1 MKEFENKV
9 ALVTGGNSGIGRATA
24 IAFAREGAKVVVA
37 ARRVKEGEETLRLIK
52 EAGSDGIF
60 IKTDVTVEEEVQ
72 ALIEKTIATYGRLDY
87 AFNNAG
93 VARGGLLTETTVD
106 IYDLVFDVNVK
117 GVFLCMK
124 YESLQMLKNGGGS
137 IVNNS
142 SIAGLI
148 GIEQVSVYVASKHAV
163 AGLTKA
169 AALEMAKSNIR
180 VNAVCPGVIETD
192 MSRPFF
198 EVPFYKKLIENI
210 PMVRVGQVEEVAS
223 AVVYFCSDKASF
235 ITGQC
240 LAIDGGSLAQ

>member
-9 ALVTGGNSGIGRATA
+9 ALVTGGSSGIGRATA

-37 ARRVKEGEETLRLIK
+37 ARRVKESEETVSLIK

-60 IKTDVTVEEEVQ
+60 IQTDVAVEEEVQ

-93 VARGGLLTETTVD
+93 VAMGGLITETTLD
-106 IYDLVFDVNVK
+106 IYEKVFDVNVK
-117 GVFLCMK
+117 GLLLCMK

-142 SIAGLI
+142 SIAGLM
-148 GIEQVSVYVASKHAV
+148 GIEQISVYVASKHAV

-210 PMVRVGQVEEVAS
+210 PMGRVGQAEEVAS
-223 AVVYFCSDKASF
+223 AVVYLCSDKASF
-235 ITGQC
+235 ITGQN

>member
-9 ALVTGGNSGIGRATA
+9 ALVTGGSSGIGRATA

-37 ARRVKEGEETLRLIK
+37 ARRVKEGEETVGLIR
-52 EAGSDGIF
+52 EAGSEGIF
-60 IKTDVTVEEEVQ
+60 IKTDVTLEEEVR
-72 ALIEKTIATYGRLDY
+72 ALIEKTIDTYGRLDC

-93 VARGGLLTETTVD
+93 VGIGGSLTETTVD
-106 IYDLVFDVNVK
+106 IYEKVFDVNVK
-117 GVFLCMK
+117 GVLLCLK
-124 YESLQMLKNGGGS
+124 YEIQEMLKNGSGS

-142 SIAGLI
+142 SIAGLT

-163 AGLTKA
+163 LGLTKA

-180 VNAVCPGVIETD
+180 VNAVAPGVIETD

-198 EVPFYKKLIENI
+198 ELPFYKKLIEEI
-210 PMVRVGQVEEVAS
+210 PLERVGQVEGVAT
-223 AVVYFCSDKASF
+223 AVVYLCSDKASF

-240 LAIDGGSLAQ
+240 FVIDGGLLMH

>member
-9 ALVTGGNSGIGRATA
+9 ALVTGGSSGIGRATA

-37 ARRVKEGEETLRLIK
+37 ARRVKESEETVSLIK

-60 IKTDVTVEEEVQ
+60 IQTDVAVEGEVQ

-93 VARGGLLTETTVD
+93 VAMGGLITETTLD
-106 IYDLVFDVNVK
+106 IYEKVFDVNVK
-117 GVFLCMK
+117 GLLLCMK

-142 SIAGLI
+142 SIAGLM
-148 GIEQVSVYVASKHAV
+148 GIEQISVYVASKHAV

-210 PMVRVGQVEEVAS
+210 PMGRVGQAEEVAS
-223 AVVYFCSDKASF
+223 AVVYLCSDKASF
-235 ITGQC
+235 ITGQN
-240 LAIDGGSLAQ
+240 LAIDGGFMAQ

>member
-9 ALVTGGNSGIGRATA
+9 ALVTGGSSGIGRATA

-37 ARRVKEGEETLRLIK
+37 ARRVKEGEETVRLIK
-52 EAGSDGIF
+52 EAGSDGVF

-93 VARGGLLTETTVD
+93 VGMGSLLTETTVD
-106 IYDLVFDVNVK
+106 IYEKTFDVNVK
-117 GVFLCMK
+117 GVLLCMK
-124 YESLQMLKNGGGS
+124 YEILQMLKNGGGS

-142 SIAGLI
+142 SAAGLI
-148 GIEQVSVYVASKHAV
+148 GIEQLSVYVASKHAV
-163 AGLTKA
+163 VGLTKA

-180 VNAVCPGVIETD
+180 VNAVCPGTIETD
-192 MSRPFF
+192 MSRPFL
-198 EVPFYKKLIENI
+198 EPPFYKKLIENY
-210 PMVRVGQVEEVAS
+210 PMGRVGQVEEVAG

-240 LAIDGGSLAQ
+240 LAIDGGLLAH

>member
-9 ALVTGGNSGIGRATA
+9 VLVTGGSSGIGRATA

-37 ARRVKEGEETLRLIK
+37 ARRVKEGEETVGLIR
-52 EAGSDGIF
+52 EAGSEGIF
-60 IKTDVTVEEEVQ
+60 IKTDVTLEEEVR
-72 ALIEKTIATYGRLDY
+72 ALIEKTIDTYGRLDC

-93 VARGGLLTETTVD
+93 VGIGGSLTETTVD
-106 IYDLVFDVNVK
+106 IYEKVFDVNVK
-117 GVFLCMK
+117 GVLLCLK
-124 YESLQMLKNGGGS
+124 YEIQEMLKNGSGS

-142 SIAGLI
+142 SIAGLT

-163 AGLTKA
+163 LGLTKA

-180 VNAVCPGVIETD
+180 VNAVAPGVIETD

-198 EVPFYKKLIENI
+198 ELPFYKKLIEDI
-210 PMVRVGQVEEVAS
+210 PLERVGQVEEVAT
-223 AVVYFCSDKASF
+223 AVVYLCSDKASF

-240 LAIDGGSLAQ
+240 FVIDGGLLMH

>member
-9 ALVTGGNSGIGRATA
+9 ALITGGSSGMGRATA

-37 ARRVKEGEETLRLIK
+37 ARRVKKGEETVSLIK

-60 IKTDVTVEEEVQ
+60 VKTDVTVEEEVQ
-72 ALIEKTIATYGRLDY
+72 ALIEKTIATYGRLDC

-93 VARGGLLTETTVD
+93 VGIGGLLTETTVD
-106 IYDLVFDVNVK
+106 IYEKVFDVNVK
-117 GVFLCMK
+117 GVLLCMK
-124 YESLQMLKNGGGS
+124 YEILQMLKNGGGS

-142 SIAGLI
+142 SVAGLI
-148 GIEQVSVYVASKHAV
+148 GVEQLSAYVASKHSV
-163 AGLTKA
+163 VGLTKA

-210 PMVRVGQVEEVAS
+210 PLVRVGQVEEVAS

-240 LAIDGGSLAQ
+240 LAIDGGFMAH